1 MSKTGQSSEM
11 ESRPGAGRRQEWGQN
26 TCETEFHFEGDQ
38 NVLKSY
44 SKKGYT
50 AL

>member
-1 MSKTGQSSEM
+1 MSKTEESFEM

-26 TCETEFHFEGDQ
+26 TCETEFRFEGDESVSNQ
-38 NVLKSY
+38 
-44 SKKGYT
+44 SKEGYT